1 MPGHGHLLSVSLASG
16 VPAAADARSNSVPF
30 TMSPDATDPVDDAD
44 RTVDDPRSDSDP
56 DPDPKP
62 DAVFELAADDTAR
75 RILSA
80 ASEEPMS
87 ASQLA
92 DRCGVSEP
100 TIYRRVKTLREH
112 GLIEGSL
119 KISSDGDHHEEF
131 ETTVDRVCLEFD
143 GGLAVDVQIDRDFVD
158 KFADLWEDL
167 ERSGSSFGWRSS

>member
-1 MPGHGHLLSVSLASG
+1 MTLASG
-16 VPAAADARSNSVPF
+16 VPDADAQSNTPPF

-44 RTVDDPRSDSDP
+44 RTVSESGPESDLD
-56 DPDPKP
+56 P

-87 ASQLA
+87 ASRLA

-100 TIYRRVKTLREH
+100 TIYRRVETLREH
-112 GLIEGSL
+112 GLIEGTIR
-119 KISSDGDHHEEF
+119 ISTDGDHHEVF

-143 GGLAVDVQIDRDFVD
+143 GGLVVDVQVDRDFVD
-158 KFADLWEDL
+158 KFATLWEDL
-167 ERSGSSFGWRSS
+167 EQSGSSFGWRSSES